1 MGSGNG
7 QSSEESGFEEGL
19 LRPCDP
25 VWAVAPLLS
34 LPMALGLREQG
45 AGWGGLGKVMGK
57 PQEGWNSICNVLG
70 VMQTTQMVIFT
81 LF

>member
-1 MGSGNG
+1 M
-7 QSSEESGFEEGL
+7 
-19 LRPCDP
+19 
-25 VWAVAPLLS
+25 
-34 LPMALGLREQG
+34 
-45 AGWGGLGKVMGK
+45 WGRVVVMEKVMGKVMGK